1 MKIQSEKYG
10 DIIVIPNCPLIDSTE
25 ILEFKTE
32 VNVAEDGTEYRNP
45 LREQP
50 RQSLNFNYLSLKKNM
65 GDMFHMLYSNLRG
78 YWGIPLLHL
87 KQQIDNV
94 EDDDFIRMDTSLNP
108 DLHLG
113 YALIKSQANDTI
125 VELER
130 IGRYVVIQEEIIDPE
145 TEEVIQEE
153 IIEYQDGFR
162 LDKEITVSNATIM
175 PIRICMIDGSVAINS
190 GGRWSNSQIKFV
202 AVAEDAPEDLVI
214 IPEQYQ
220 GKDYYSKPL
229 LLDGDSLEM
238 ELAQHQ
244 VFVDGGV
251 GGFVQFTNV
260 DKPRYIKPF
269 KSILKGK
276 QALFDY
282 RKFLMRRIGQ
292 YREFWLPLY
301 EKHLNVVNQGM
312 LSNWLDVDTQFVIEA
327 DRKHIAIKVNDVWSP
342 YEITNK
348 VINANITRLTVSP
361 AINTNTSNIQSICYL
376 GLYRLSADRIE
387 FGFKGG
393 GITQAVVP
401 IEEID
406 S

>member
-10 DIIVIPNCPLIDSTE
+10 DIIVILNCPLIDSTE
-25 ILEFKTE
+25 ALEFRTE
-32 VNVAEDGTEYRNP
+32 INVADDGTEYRNA

-50 RQSLNFNYLSLKKNM
+50 RQSLNFNYISLKKNM
-65 GDMFHMLYSNLRG
+65 GNMFHMLYLNLRG
-78 YWGIPLLHL
+78 YWGIPLPHL
-87 KQQIDNV
+87 KQNIDDV
-94 EDDDFIRMDTSLNP
+94 EDDDFIQMDTSLNP

-113 YALIKSQANDTI
+113 YALIKSQAVDTV
-125 VELER
+125 VELKR

-162 LDKEITVSNATIM
+162 LNKEINVTNAVIM
-175 PIRICMIDGSVAINS
+175 PIRICMIDGNAMISAS
-190 GGRWSNSQIKFV
+190 SQWAKSQIKFV
-202 AVAEDAPEDLVI
+202 AVAEDAPEDLVL
-214 IPEQYQ
+214 IPEQYKE
-220 GKDYYSKPL
+220 KDFYSKPL

-251 GGFVQFTNV
+251 GRFTQFTNEN
-260 DKPRYIKPF
+260 KPQYMKPF
-269 KSILKGK
+269 KTILKGR

-301 EKHLNVVNQGM
+301 EKHLNVVNQGV

-393 GITQAVVP
+393 EIAQVTVP
-401 IEEID
+401 IIEID